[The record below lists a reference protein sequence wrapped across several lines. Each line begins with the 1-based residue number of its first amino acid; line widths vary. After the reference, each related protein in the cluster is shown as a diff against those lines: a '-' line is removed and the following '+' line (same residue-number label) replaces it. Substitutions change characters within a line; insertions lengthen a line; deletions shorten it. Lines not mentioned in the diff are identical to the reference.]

1 MKKKKNLEQEINE
14 FLEYWGCD
22 QMSAFLRDIIPIFE
36 LYDVDGEDDW
46 VADAVGD
53 ENTQN
58 VRLIRTVYLVSRI
71 AEFHAGKLCSIS
83 IKFKDIYR
91 RLEKESIVEVV

>member
-1 MKKKKNLEQEINE
+1 MNKKKDLEQEIND
-14 FLEYWGCD
+14 FLEYWDGN
-22 QMSAFLRDIIPIFE
+22 QMSAFLRDIGALFE
-36 LYDVDGEDDW
+36 LYDVDEEDDW

-91 RLEKESIVEVV
+91 RLEKESIMEVV

>member
-1 MKKKKNLEQEINE
+1 
-14 FLEYWGCD
+14 LEYWGCD